1 MSELAIFEGF
11 CETLYNSPHAEER
24 AKAEHALVQLSTTPE
39 YIPKC
44 QFVLS
49 NSTVPYAQLVAGNA
63 LKRLLHSSW
72 NHLSTQQRTDYRN
85 YVSRLAT
92 LFRTRAPPPLFFFS
106 VPLTDSRAR
115 SPGAC
120 VRCVCARRY

>member
-85 YVSRLAT
+85 YVSRLAA
-92 LFRTRAPPPLFFFS
+92 LFSHPRTTASFLFFRPS
-106 VPLTDSRAR
+106 HWLTCAL
-115 SPGAC
+115 P
-120 VRCVCARRY
+120 RCLCARRY